1 VEALGGRRAAVIV
14 MIWTHGDKIVGR
26 VTPVL
31 GDGSSPA
38 LGQAYQS
45 KERICRAVCAFIDE
59 FAAMDADAP
68 GA

>member
-1 VEALGGRRAAVIV
+1 
-14 MIWTHGDKIVGR
+14 MIWTHGDEIVGR

-31 GDGSSPA
+31 GDGTSPT
-38 LGQAYQS
+38 LGQAYQT

-59 FAAMDADAP
+59 FAASDADAP